1 MPARTQPRWLTKKQS
16 PLTFEDEFPPQD
28 RSLSKHVW
36 ILSPLQNSCY
46 LHSTQKE
53 SITSWITDHKR
64 WVSLQKRCYPF
75 WILFL
80 SPDGFSTSSYTVRC
94 LSLLQ
99 GLLATSQPFS
109 GFIEVF
115 NLRQFHGHSVIPAGV
130 EPTHRCLPSLRAQVL
145 LLVAISNHFQSA
157 TPPGTTTGLELA
169 PGSNAMQEA
178 CWLYFCPADA

>member
-1 MPARTQPRWLTKKQS
+1 MPASSQPRWLTNKQS

-28 RSLSKHVW
+28 RSLPKHVW

-80 SPDGFSTSSYTVRC
+80 SPDRFSTSSYTVRC

-99 GLLATSQPFS
+99 VLLATSQPFS

-115 NLRQFHGHSVIPAGV
+115 NLLQFHGHSVIPAGV
-130 EPTHRCLPSLRAQVL
+130 GPTHRCLPSLRAQVL

-157 TPPGTTTGLELA
+157 TPLGL
-169 PGSNAMQEA
+169 QQV
-178 CWLYFCPADA
+178 